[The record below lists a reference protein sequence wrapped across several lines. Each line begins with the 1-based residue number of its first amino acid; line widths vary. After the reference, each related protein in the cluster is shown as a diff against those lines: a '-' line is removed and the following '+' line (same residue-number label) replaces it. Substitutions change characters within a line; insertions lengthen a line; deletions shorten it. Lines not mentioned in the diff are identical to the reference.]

1 MLEIEV
7 RTSKS
12 KRPSMNILTL
22 TKFATVVNDRVVR
35 INITNIPWGKMSTEK
50 YGITVRNSLNVLLFI
65 FAFMAIVI
73 AL

>member
-1 MLEIEV
+1 
-7 RTSKS
+7 
-12 KRPSMNILTL
+12 MNILTL
-22 TKFATVVNDRVVR
+22 TKFATVVDYRIVR
-35 INITNIPWGKMSTEK
+35 INITNIPWGEMSMEK